1 MRLSWPGFNDRGTV
15 LIEVPPQFFGLTKS
29 PVDIEGER
37 YSAKHELHITLIG
50 SKLGSLLLEKISQEN
65 INQEKVRQ
73 EMTDKGLTSET
84 LLRNIFQNLDWSYEK
99 TGPVH
104 ILSRS
109 KKGMIQQSIIM
120 LIEMP
125 AIAVF
130 YQQLKS
136 HGLIASETPVPP
148 AHVTLYTRNC
158 PSGIGVPNQR
168 VLDILSTKTLSVKT
182 LESLCR

>member
-15 LIEVPPQFFGLTKS
+15 LIEVSPESICLTKGS
-29 PVDIEGER
+29 VDIEGEYYR
-37 YSAKHELHITLIG
+37 AKQELHITLIG
-50 SKLGSLLLEKISQEN
+50 SKLGSLLLENIS
-65 INQEKVRQ
+65 QEKVRQ
-73 EMTDKGLTSET
+73 KTAGQEKTGQHLTTEA
-84 LLRNIFQNLDWSYEK
+84 LLESTFENLDWSYEK
-99 TGPVH
+99 TGPLH

-109 KKGMIQQSIIM
+109 KKAEVQRSIIM

-125 AIAVF
+125 AIAAF

-148 AHVTLYTRNC
+148 AHVTLYTHNC
-158 PSGIGVPNQR
+158 AMGIGVPSHKI
-168 VLDILSTKTLSVKT
+168 LDMLSIKTLSIKT